1 MSDPQPFPDQS
12 TTDALSAL
20 SALASQA
27 SLHPAYEFSANEEGG
42 GQLQDGEGQPPPPPS
57 STTNLTHPNHH
68 NEGVEGQ
75 WDAAQEQTFAEMVAE
90 NEAHREQEAIEV
102 SSIFLRWDGDHER
115 DVVKDLFELQKH
127 SKGRE
132 NVEGTW
138 CTVYQPLKRVDGYLC
153 WVDASKKD
161 APARLPSQPLRG
173 SLPLIQHLLAALSPP
188 KLHAEP
194 LLSDLPTRLPLELEM
209 VSF

>member
-42 GQLQDGEGQPPPPPS
+42 GSQNALLPDGEGQPPPPS
-57 STTNLTHPNHH
+57 STTNLTHLNHH
-68 NEGVEGQ
+68 NQEVEGVEGE

-102 SSIFLRWDGDHER
+102 SASGLGWDGDH
-115 DVVKDLFELQKH
+115 
-127 SKGRE
+127 GRTRRR
-132 NVEGTW
+132 EGM
-138 CTVYQPLKRVDGYLC
+138 VLSSGL
-153 WVDASKKD
+153 
-161 APARLPSQPLRG
+161 APKPRRRWRRHG
-173 SLPLIQHLLAALSPP
+173 GLSTN
-188 KLHAEP
+188 L
-194 LLSDLPTRLPLELEM
+194 
-209 VSF
+209 